1 MLCEIKLSCECF
13 NTSVTIE
20 GSYLSVW
27 QPVRVQIGNSVA
39 VLVALVAFFRLL
51 AHVRPHFYLKTWCVY
66 AGRHLFSFLCLLANV
81 CHLVFLQ
88 LMWSNFKASRQCVS
102 SCEFAMHRRK
112 WWKRN
117 CTVGSCVAFLRHASS
132 SCTFLDYLRLF
143 QCWGMIALLTMA
155 WRWEVAGSVR
165 SGKLPDRSGPAS
177 CRTGKCCN
185 LKSSCVVKGKH

>member
-66 AGRHLFSFLCLLANV
+66 AREALVTFLCLLANV

-88 LMWSNFKASRQCVS
+88 LMWSNYKASRQCVS

-117 CTVGSCVAFLRHASS
+117 CTVGSCVAFLWHASS
-132 SCTFLDYLRLF
+132 YAFLDYLIGICWLNIIVEVCSHCWQWRGFSQVCFKICFFRLAP
-143 QCWGMIALLTMA
+143 WLA
-155 WRWEVAGSVR
+155 E
-165 SGKLPDRSGPAS
+165 
-177 CRTGKCCN
+177 
-185 LKSSCVVKGKH
+185 

>member
-66 AGRHLFSFLCLLANV
+66 AREALVTFLCLLANV
-81 CHLVFLQ
+81 CHLQ
-88 LMWSNFKASRQCVS
+88 LMWSNFKASRQCAS

-132 SCTFLDYLRLF
+132 SCAFLDYLRLLDRSDPGSCRIGPVR
-143 QCWGMIALLTMA
+143 Q
-155 WRWEVAGSVR
+155 VAG
-165 SGKLPDRSGPAS
+165 PENAAI
-177 CRTGKCCN
+177 
-185 LKSSCVVKGKH
+185 